1 MADSCDPMDYSL
13 PGSSVHGILQARIL
27 EWVTIS
33 FFWGS
38 FQELNPSL
46 LHCRQILYQ
55 LSYQEALIVPRSG
68 IKSVSLA
75 VEDGFLTIG
84 PPGKSFNAFMDS
96 FIYPTYNIFAECL
109 LYVRCKM
116 VIDMILAPVDFTET
130 PVNLKF
136 HCRIVLFVGK
146 KKVYYGN
153 KIPWMEKPG
162 SLQPMGSQRVGH
174 D

>member
-1 MADSCDPMDYSL
+1 MLAALVFTVARRLVSGLSLVAQGLLYLWLEGLVAPWHVGILIPL
-13 PGSSVHGILQARIL
+13 PG
-27 EWVTIS
+27 
-33 FFWGS
+33 
-38 FQELNPSL
+38 
-46 LHCRQILYQ
+46 
-55 LSYQEALIVPRSG
+55 
-68 IKSVSLA
+68 IKPISLA
-75 VEDGFLTIG
+75 LEDGFLTIG